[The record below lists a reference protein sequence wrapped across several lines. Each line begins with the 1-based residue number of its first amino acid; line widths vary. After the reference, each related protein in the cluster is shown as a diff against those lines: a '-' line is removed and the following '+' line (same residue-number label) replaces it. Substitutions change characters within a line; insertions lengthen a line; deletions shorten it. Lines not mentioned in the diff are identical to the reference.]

1 MMCRMLFPCKML
13 ILLLL
18 FIAMVPGVLF
28 TIPYKGSRTSVLITH
43 ALLFVFLVTIMH
55 RIMHPK
61 IIEAH
66 HIKGYYEFN
75 CRA

>member
-1 MMCRMLFPCKML
+1 MMCHMLFPCKVL
-13 ILLLL
+13 ILILL

-28 TIPYKGSRTSVLITH
+28 TIPYKGSRTTIIITH
-43 ALLFVFLVTIMH
+43 ALLFAILVIGTH
-55 RIMHPK
+55 RILHPK